1 MIKFG
6 LIPEFVGRLPV
17 VVGLEELD
25 ENALIKIL
33 TEPKNSIIKQYN
45 LMFKI
50 DGINI
55 EFSPEAIKA
64 IAKKAIELKTGA
76 RGLRT
81 IIEGKM
87 TKLMYDAPSYKDV
100 EK

>member
-1 MIKFG
+1 
-6 LIPEFVGRLPV
+6 
-17 VVGLEELD
+17 
-25 ENALIKIL
+25 
-33 TEPKNSIIKQYN
+33 
-45 LMFKI
+45 MFKI